1 MVATLP
7 RGVSALIDPADEPY
21 LRLLEHCAQARREL
35 GLPSFTRA
43 ELEALLD
50 RGARSRDE
58 ALPANVIP
66 FRPRRARPQ

>member
-1 MVATLP
+1 MM
-7 RGVSALIDPADEPY
+7 RADTY
-21 LRLLEHCAQARREL
+21 DEL
-35 GLPSFTRA
+35 A